1 MIERADEL
9 DKGITLIALVITI
22 IILLILAGVMIATL
36 TGENGIIN
44 KAEMAQIATDEEKII
59 EEIKL
64 GYNGVKIYSN
74 LKDWNKDTEATEL
87 EKELTNINKTDDIS
101 VYKENLKDGREVI
114 IVEYINRDK
123 MYCIDEN
130 SAIHECEI
138 EYFLGDIQQETLE
151 NGEYAIFTLFTTNSF
166 IFCDDDTNYDLLP
179 STNKGEK
186 IQKNMIWNV
195 EIEDNKLLISTM
207 SQGTK
212 IYVERTRTFVGY
224 GYKIGLSDTE
234 FFWNYK
240 WDSGA
245 QNFRVDTKVVSKDYA
260 LRFYNSA
267 TGWITTNRG
276 MGIVFINV
284 DKEITIID

>member
-101 VYKENLKDGREVI
+101 VYKENLKDGREVYMWK
-114 IVEYINRDK
+114 ELERLLD
-123 MYCIDEN
+123 M
-130 SAIHECEI
+130 
-138 EYFLGDIQQETLE
+138 DI
-151 NGEYAIFTLFTTNSF
+151 
-166 IFCDDDTNYDLLP
+166 
-179 STNKGEK
+179 
-186 IQKNMIWNV
+186 
-195 EIEDNKLLISTM
+195 KL
-207 SQGTK
+207 
-212 IYVERTRTFVGY
+212 V
-224 GYKIGLSDTE
+224 
-234 FFWNYK
+234 
-240 WDSGA
+240 
-245 QNFRVDTKVVSKDYA
+245 
-260 LRFYNSA
+260 
-267 TGWITTNRG
+267 
-276 MGIVFINV
+276 
-284 DKEITIID
+284 

>member
-1 MIERADEL
+1 MIEKADEFN
-9 DKGITLIALVITI
+9 KGITLIALVITI
-22 IILLILAGVMIATL
+22 IMLLILAGVMIATL

-44 KAEMAQIATDEEKII
+44 KAEMAKIETDEEKII

-64 GYNGVKIYSN
+64 GYNAINIDSN

-87 EKELTNINKTDDIS
+87 EKELTNINQTDDIS

-130 SAIHECEI
+130 SGIHECEI

-151 NGEYAIFTLFTTNSF
+151 NGEYAIFTLLTTNGY
-166 IFCDDDTNYDLLP
+166 IFCNDDTNYELLP

-195 EIEDNKLLISTM
+195 EIEDNQLLISTM

-212 IYVERTRTFVGY
+212 TYVERTRTFVGY

-240 WDSGA
+240 WDSEA
-245 QNFRVDTKVVSKDYA
+245 QNFRVDTKIGSNNYA

-284 DKEITIID
+284 DKEIAIID

>member
-1 MIERADEL
+1 MIEKADEFN
-9 DKGITLIALVITI
+9 KGITLIALVITI

-44 KAEMAQIATDEEKII
+44 KAEMAKIETDEEKII

-64 GYNGVKIYSN
+64 GYNAINIDSN

-87 EKELTNINKTDDIS
+87 EKELTNINQTDDIS
-101 VYKENLKDGREVI
+101 VYKENLKGGREVI

-130 SAIHECEI
+130 SGIHECEI

-151 NGEYAIFTLFTTNSF
+151 NGEYAIFTLLTTNGY
-166 IFCDDDTNYDLLP
+166 IFCNDDTNYELLP

-195 EIEDNKLLISTM
+195 EIEDNQLLISTM

-212 IYVERTRTFVGY
+212 TYVERTRTFVGY

-240 WDSGA
+240 WDSEA
-245 QNFRVDTKVVSKDYA
+245 QNFRVDTKISSNNYA

-284 DKEITIID
+284 DKEIAIID

>member
-1 MIERADEL
+1 MIEKAD
-9 DKGITLIALVITI
+9 DFNKRITLIALVITI

-44 KAEMAQIATDEEKII
+44 KAEMAKIETDEEKII

-64 GYNGVKIYSN
+64 GYNAINIGSN
-74 LKDWNKDTEATEL
+74 LKDWNKGTEATEL
-87 EKELTNINKTDDIS
+87 EKELTNINQTDDIS

-130 SAIHECEI
+130 SGIHECEI

-151 NGEYAIFTLFTTNSF
+151 NGEYAIFTLLTTNGY
-166 IFCDDDTNYDLLP
+166 IFCNDDTNYELLP

-195 EIEDNKLLISTM
+195 EIEDNQLLISTM

-212 IYVERTRTFVGY
+212 TYVERTRTFVGY

-240 WDSGA
+240 WDSEA
-245 QNFRVDTKVVSKDYA
+245 QNFRVDTKIGSNNYA

-284 DKEITIID
+284 DKEIAIID

>member
-1 MIERADEL
+1 MIEKADEFN
-9 DKGITLIALVITI
+9 KGITLIALVITI

-44 KAEMAQIATDEEKII
+44 KAEMAKIETDEEKII

-64 GYNGVKIYSN
+64 GYNAINIDSN

-87 EKELTNINKTDDIS
+87 EKELTNINQTDDIS

-130 SAIHECEI
+130 SGIHECEI

-151 NGEYAIFTLFTTNSF
+151 NGEYAIFTLLTTNGY
-166 IFCDDDTNYDLLP
+166 IFCNDDTNYELLP

-195 EIEDNKLLISTM
+195 EIEDNQLLISTM

-212 IYVERTRTFVGY
+212 TYVERTRTFVGY

-240 WDSGA
+240 WDSEA
-245 QNFRVDTKVVSKDYA
+245 QNFRVDTKIGSNNYA

-284 DKEITIID
+284 DKEIAIID